1 MKLRILPVLLIS
13 AVFST
18 LMVFGQSDEDN
29 PIMPVYEEV
38 PIYIGPVFGYNRS
51 IHSVDLASF
60 DEAICPRFQ
69 DGNDNGFYVGFS
81 FEHHLGKDATLSTSS
96 FIFRVLYSTMP
107 AFMETSEAPIPSL
120 ITIVDG
126 NGDPIGED
134 IINSSTRHTQQV
146 DYSVVSAEV
155 CYKINPIPGMGLG
168 FTIGPTF
175 DFALTKTQDQRYEL
189 LTPLEAQ
196 FRRNQDAI
204 DQLGYKY
211 VDNDQVIIIKEGDI
225 PNSNAFRLGI
235 KAGVQYEILF
245 GTLVIVPAMYYNYG
259 VTNLSSQESWRVNA
273 LQVGVDLRWAVKLG
287 L

>member
-18 LMVFGQSDEDN
+18 LMVFGQSAKDN

-107 AFMETSEAPIPSL
+107 AFMETSEEPIPSL

-134 IINSSTRHTQQV
+134 IIESATRHTQQI

-189 LTPLEAQ
+189 LTPKEAQ
-196 FRRNQDAI
+196 FRRNQEAI
-204 DQLGYKY
+204 DQLGYQY
-211 VDNDQVIIIKEGDI
+211 VNNDQTIIIKEGDI

-273 LQVGVDLRWAVKLG
+273 LQVGIDLRWAVKLG

>member
-1 MKLRILPVLLIS
+1 MKLSILPVLLIS

-18 LMVFGQSDEDN
+18 LMVFGQSTDES
-29 PIMPVYEEV
+29 PIMPFYEEV

-69 DGNDNGFYVGFS
+69 NGNDNGFYVGFS
-81 FEHHLGKDATLSTSS
+81 FEQHLGKEAASSTSS
-96 FIFRVLYSTMP
+96 FIFRILYSTMP
-107 AFMETSEAPIPSL
+107 AFMETTEEPIPSL

-126 NGDPIGED
+126 AGNPEGET
-134 IINSSTRHTQQV
+134 IINSSTRHTQQI

-189 LTPLEAQ
+189 LQPLEAQ

-204 DQLGYKY
+204 DQLGYRY
-211 VDNDQVIIIKEGDI
+211 IDNDRVIVIKEGDI

-245 GTLVIVPAMYYNYG
+245 GKLTIVPAMYYNFG